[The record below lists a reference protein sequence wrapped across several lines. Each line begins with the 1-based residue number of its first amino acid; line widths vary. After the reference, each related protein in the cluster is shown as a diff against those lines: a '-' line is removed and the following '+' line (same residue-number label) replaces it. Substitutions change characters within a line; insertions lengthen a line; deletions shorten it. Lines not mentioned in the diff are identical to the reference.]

1 MGDRSNAEEEIYLLS
16 EHVHPLDKGFEL
28 FHLNYRQNDWAEAD
42 RVADYI
48 LSMAERS
55 YNSRQKWGEVVPL
68 NQMLKHPLIF
78 YFGYGYLAKSIVF
91 QKQGLFDRAREYIA
105 QYADLGWYENA
116 TDEDIQEIERFKGL
130 AVANGYA
137 VDLLSG
143 NKEVLKEYNEFI
155 QENDEETLPG
165 FITVFEA
172 ANINEWNIDEYYYN
186 IPDQLETFSSF
197 EDLGNRVYYVKL
209 LNQLAIYNI
218 NQQRYGIAI
227 NYILDYLQTAVTMDL
242 YKEFITTIAMF
253 ETVRPFATT
262 EQLTKYQNIL
272 QGVRSHEKNISSYV
286 YVDDICSFQSRC

>member
-1 MGDRSNAEEEIYLLS
+1 MGNCFKTEEEIYLLS

-28 FHLNYRQNDWAEAD
+28 FRLNYRQNDWAEAD
-42 RVADYI
+42 RVADHI

-55 YNSRQKWGEVVPL
+55 YNSRQKWGDIVPL

-78 YFGYGYLAKSIVF
+78 YFGYGYLAKSIIF
-91 QKQGLFDRAREYIA
+91 QKQGLFNRAREFIA
-105 QYADLGWYENA
+105 KYADLGWYENT
-116 TDEDIQEIERFKGL
+116 TDEDIQEIERFKGF

-143 NKEVLKEYNEFI
+143 NKELLKEYHEFI
-155 QENDEETLPG
+155 QKNDEETLPG
-165 FITVFEA
+165 FITIFEA
-172 ANINEWNIDEYYYN
+172 ANINEWNIDEYY
-186 IPDQLETFSSF
+186 ILDQLETFSSF

-242 YKEFITTIAMF
+242 YSE
-253 ETVRPFATT
+253 
-262 EQLTKYQNIL
+262 N
-272 QGVRSHEKNISSYV
+272 H
-286 YVDDICSFQSRC
+286 CSFQSRC

>member
-1 MGDRSNAEEEIYLLS
+1 MENHLNTEEEIYLLS
-16 EHVHPLDKGFEL
+16 EHVHPLDKAFEL
-28 FHLNYRQNDWAEAD
+28 FRLNYRQNDWAEAG
-42 RVADYI
+42 RVADHI
-48 LSMAERS
+48 LSIAERS
-55 YNSRQKWGEVVPL
+55 YNSRRKWGEVVPL

-91 QKQGLFDRAREYIA
+91 QKRSLFDRAREYTA
-105 QYADLGWYENA
+105 KYADLGWYENA

-143 NKEVLKEYNEFI
+143 NKEILKEYNEFI

-165 FITVFEA
+165 LITIFEA
-172 ANINEWNIDEYYYN
+172 ANINEWNIDEYYY

-218 NQQRYGIAI
+218 NQQRYGVAI
-227 NYILDYLQTAVTMDL
+227 NYILNCLQIAVTMDL
-242 YKEFITTIAMF
+242 YREFITTISIF
-253 ETVRPFATT
+253 ETVRMFATT

-272 QGVRSHEKNISSYV
+272 QGVHSHEKNISSCIYA
-286 YVDDICSFQSRC
+286 DDICSFQSRC

>member
-1 MGDRSNAEEEIYLLS
+1 MGNCFKTEEEIYLLS

-28 FHLNYRQNDWAEAD
+28 FRLNYRQNDWAEAEC
-42 RVADYI
+42 VADHI

-55 YNSRQKWGEVVPL
+55 YNSRRKWGEVVPL
-68 NQMLKHPLIF
+68 NQMLKYPLIF

-91 QKQGLFDRAREYIA
+91 QKRSLFDRAREYIA
-105 QYADLGWYENA
+105 KYADLEWYENA

-143 NKEVLKEYNEFI
+143 NKEILKEYTEFI

-165 FITVFEA
+165 LITIFEA
-172 ANINEWNIDEYYYN
+172 ANINEWNIDEYYY
-186 IPDQLETFSSF
+186 ILDQLETFSSF

-218 NQQRYGIAI
+218 NQQRYGVAI
-227 NYILDYLQTAVTMDL
+227 NYILNCLQTAVAMDL
-242 YKEFITTIAMF
+242 YREFITTISMF

-272 QGVRSHEKNISSYV
+272 QRVHSHEKDISSYI
-286 YVDDICSFQSRC
+286 YADDICSFQSRC